1 MERDFLNLITGIYK
15 KTANIIP
22 SDIMLENDVTVK
34 RLSTFSLQSRT
45 RQGSLLLPP
54 LFNIVLQF
62 LAREIGNGNYIKD
75 NQIEKE
81 SVRLPLCAD
90 DMTLYIANL

>member
-1 MERDFLNLITGIYK
+1 
-15 KTANIIP
+15 
-22 SDIMLENDVTVK
+22 MLENDITVK

-81 SVRLPLCAD
+81 SVKLPLWAD
-90 DMTLYIANL
+90 DMTLYAENPKDTTKYPVRTNKQIWQSSRKQS